1 MWILVMDGAFCITS
15 VNIIRLSY
23 VKHVRN
29 QLEHVHL
36 MENNRNWTKAPP
48 IGGSGIR
55 RNSS

>member
-15 VNIIRLSY
+15 VNVIRLSY

-36 MENNRNWTKAPP
+36 MENNSN
-48 IGGSGIR
+48 
-55 RNSS
+55 